1 MQLKTF
7 KFLAIAWMLL
17 ICELKSTYFPIFS
30 TACNLQ
36 SRGHFDSAFLVP
48 HKNNGHSLLN
58 SVNDSKLVIV
68 DSTFV
73 IQYNLL
79 LLGSTVSGNQ

>member
-1 MQLKTF
+1 MQLATF
-7 KFLAIAWMLL
+7 KFIAMAWMLL

-36 SRGHFDSAFLVP
+36 AHGHFLDSTLIVP
-48 HKNNGHSLLN
+48 YKNNGHSLLI

-68 DSTFV
+68 DVTFV
-73 IQYNLL
+73 IQYHLL
-79 LLGSTVSGNQ
+79 